1 MHKVFDIDI
10 FKYFIVL
17 EISSFA
23 NREASEKNISCL
35 LVWVFFAN
43 KHPKKNTYG
52 HIGIYQFRTS
62 ILKKFVNL
70 RQSKN
75 EIKHRLEQL
84 RAIENG
90 INIDVVYSKNKSF
103 GIDTVEDYVEIK
115 KIMEYKIKK
124 L

>member
-1 MHKVFDIDI
+1 MNEEV
-10 FKYFIVL
+10 
-17 EISSFA
+17 
-23 NREASEKNISCL
+23 
-35 LVWVFFAN
+35 
-43 KHPKKNTYG
+43 
-52 HIGIYQFRTS
+52 
-62 ILKKFVNL
+62 

-75 EIKHRLEQL
+75 EIEHRLEQL

-90 INIDVVYSKNKSF
+90 INIDVVYSKNKYF

>member
-1 MHKVFDIDI
+1 MHKKLNFSFVF
-10 FKYFIVL
+10 
-17 EISSFA
+17 ISRAKKFL
-23 NREASEKNISCL
+23 RKC
-35 LVWVFFAN
+35 
-43 KHPKKNTYG
+43 KHTKKNTYG